1 MAEAEKQT
9 LYTTGELAKLC
20 ATTVRTVQYYDQ
32 RGLLHPSRVSEGSR
46 RLYSEADLQELRL
59 LLYLR
64 SLGLPLETIRK
75 IRSESNRDDL
85 VSTLLEEHIER
96 LEQEVVT
103 RQRQKKEASAFLAA
117 LQRGEP
123 VSLQTMQTVA
133 TQAEQTE
140 KQQTHRVQVFFCLAM
155 ALVQY
160 GTLFYALLFRNW
172 LVLASGLG
180 ATLILAFFFW
190 RYSTRKEKEQYPAFY
205 TLQTE
210 ASPVTK
216 RMLPA
221 AVFLGLL
228 EYGTLFY
235 GLRAGQW
242 LPFWIGMSL
251 VIVLC
256 LGLTIWYLKQTAFLC
271 PECRRTFEAPAKEV
285 LFAFH
290 MGPARR
296 MHCPHCGYH
305 GFCLETPRSPR

>member
-1 MAEAEKQT
+1 MAEARKET

-96 LEQEVVT
+96 LEQELVT

-133 TQAEQTE
+133 RQAEQAE
-140 KQQTHRVQVFFCLAM
+140 KQQTRRVQIFFCLAI

-160 GTLFYALLFRNW
+160 GTLFYALLFQNW

-180 ATLILAFFFW
+180 AALILAFFFW
-190 RYSTRKEKEQYPAFY
+190 RYSTRKEKEQYPALY

-210 ASPVTK
+210 TSPAAK

-235 GLRAGQW
+235 GVAAGQW
-242 LPFWIGMSL
+242 LPFWIGMII
-251 VIVLC
+251 VIALC

-271 PECRRTFEAPAKEV
+271 PKCRQTFEAPAKEV
-285 LFAFH
+285 IFASH
-290 MGPARR
+290 LGPARR

-305 GFCLETPRSPR
+305 GFCLEISRSSH